1 MPIKFDLCPENVLR
15 LTKSHTDVIHEP
27 KLSMPAEM
35 IPKPRGM
42 SFEDYKRTDR
52 AITKPYRNF
61 ESSFDKLISKHR
73 DPIDPSVFER
83 KV

>member
-1 MPIKFDLCPENVLR
+1 
-15 LTKSHTDVIHEP
+15 
-27 KLSMPAEM
+27 
-35 IPKPRGM
+35 M

-73 DPIDPSVFER
+73 DPVDPSVFER